1 MHTDIQGQ
9 HSIWLP
15 STFLILQWMW
25 ELEWAKHILD
35 FPPKECTNVKCNIT
49 IFWDVPLEFRNW
61 YVNVSYQTAMVR
73 YNWKCISKLL
83 HTDIQ
88 VQYYIWLPSAFLTLQ
103 WMWVLEWAK
112 HILGCWAAWLWISPH
127 QGMQKCQIQYYN
139 IMRRSIGI
147 QKVIS
152 FYQTWVR
159 SLHTLVSYYSNSCK
173 VDSTGGKI
181 LKWWLI
187 FYVQRWNK
195 TRFYQRPK
203 KFNMYITRIR

>member
-15 STFLILQWMW
+15 GAFLILQWMW

-35 FPPKECTNVKCNIT
+35 FPPKECKNVKSNIT
-49 IFWDVPLEFRNW
+49 ILWDVQLEFRNW

-112 HILGCWAAWLWISPH
+112 HILGCWAAWLWISPI
-127 QGMQKCQIQYYN
+127 KECKNVKSN
-139 IMRRSIGI
+139 ITILRDVPLEFRNWYPFIRPESDHCIP
-147 QKVIS
+147 
-152 FYQTWVR
+152 
-159 SLHTLVSYYSNSCK
+159 LLVTIPTPVK
-173 VDSTGGKI
+173 
-181 LKWWLI
+181 
-187 FYVQRWNK
+187 
-195 TRFYQRPK
+195 
-203 KFNMYITRIR
+203 